1 MQILKNSI
9 VMRLFRVLYIYYNN
23 SYAKQIVQRLVNAY
37 RDSVLGKVFT
47 SVANRESAMTGSVF
61 IGIIR
66 KFFKSIDRLVVWFS
80 KVISGSAGTSLIV
93 NLFKGI
99 RNAVSGKVV
108 ALVLPLFGMGYALG
122 RVIQSRL
129 MIRDML
135 FLGLMFIVGA
145 ILMVDSDKRK
155 AVLENSIVYK
165 AYKLILE

>member
-1 MQILKNSI
+1 MQIVKNSI

-23 SYAKQIVQRLVNAY
+23 SYAKQIALKFVNAY
-37 RDSVLGKVFT
+37 RESILGKVFA

-61 IGIIR
+61 IRIIR
-66 KFFKSIDRLVVWFS
+66 IFFRGIDRFVVWVS
-80 KVISGSAGTSLIV
+80 EIISSGADTSLIV

-99 RNAVSGKVV
+99 RNVVSGKAV

-122 RVIQSRL
+122 RVIQSKL
-129 MIRDML
+129 MIRDMF